1 MVNVDPMMDES
12 TVSHEYKSNER
23 VRGYKDKSCK
33 SNDKF
38 YDVRLTK
45 MTNLISFAIWH
56 IFYHS
61 VSATSF

>member
-1 MVNVDPMMDES
+1 MVNVDPMMNES

-38 YDVRLTK
+38 YDVCWTK
-45 MTNLISFAIWH
+45 MTNLISFGRSSITQCWLH
-56 IFYHS
+56 HFK
-61 VSATSF
+61 